1 MPLFPKVQ
9 SPCPY
14 KYELSSIVEGAYCGM
29 CKRDVFDLNHMNDG
43 ERVAFL
49 KSCSG
54 EVCVSYSLPVKRA
67 AKAAAFAAAAVMAPT
82 ALAAQDAE
90 AVPQEASAVEEEAY
104 DAETDYMIIVG
115 GIRSEDDL
123 VEMDTADD
131 AQLAA
136 LPVVYEDDS
145 PAAVEKKDEDASPAD

>member
-14 KYELSSIVEGAYCGM
+14 KDKFSSIVQGEFCSM
-29 CKRDVFDLNHMNDG
+29 CKRDVFDLNHMDDKQ
-43 ERVAFL
+43 RVAFL

-82 ALAAQDAE
+82 TLAAQDAPPAAQEPTAEEQAAYE
-90 AVPQEASAVEEEAY
+90 ADMEY
-104 DAETDYMIIVG
+104 DVFVG
-115 GIRSEDDL
+115 GIKPADAL
-123 VEMDTADD
+123 VEMDAADD
-131 AQLAA
+131 AKLAE
-136 LPVVYEDDS
+136 LPIVYEEETETVS
-145 PAAVEKKDEDASPAD
+145 EKKEETAKPTS